1 MKKTLSLLLCL
12 CALFALLSACS
23 PAFKDDARI
32 GEYTALADD
41 GKGVQYRLVLNENG
55 EGTLTH
61 YSTIGPEETEDVIFT
76 IDGDRLLVH
85 GTERVGGVI
94 GRNEFEGV
102 FILEGDAYTVTLRS
116 AQSGVA
122 LAYSPFTQVK

>member
-1 MKKTLSLLLCL
+1 MKKILSLVLCF
-12 CALFALLSACS
+12 CAIALLVTSCT
-23 PAFKDDARI
+23 PAFKGDERM

-61 YSTIGPEETEDVIFT
+61 YSTIGPEETEEIIFT
-76 IDGDRLLVH
+76 IDGDRLLLH

-102 FILEGDAYTVTLRS
+102 FVKEGDAYAITLRS

-122 LAYSPFTQVK
+122 LAYAPFTQVK

>member
-12 CALFALLSACS
+12 CALFTLLAACS
-23 PAFKDDARI
+23 PAFKGDAHV

-41 GKGVQYRLVLNENG
+41 GKGIQYRLVLNENG

-61 YSTIGPEETEDVIFT
+61 YSTIGPEESEEIIFT
-76 IDGDRLLVH
+76 IDGERLLLH

-94 GRNEFEGV
+94 GRNEFEGTFV
-102 FILEGDAYTVTLRS
+102 LEGNAYTVTLRS
-116 AQSGVA
+116 AQSGVS
-122 LAYSPFTQVK
+122 LSFSPFTQVK